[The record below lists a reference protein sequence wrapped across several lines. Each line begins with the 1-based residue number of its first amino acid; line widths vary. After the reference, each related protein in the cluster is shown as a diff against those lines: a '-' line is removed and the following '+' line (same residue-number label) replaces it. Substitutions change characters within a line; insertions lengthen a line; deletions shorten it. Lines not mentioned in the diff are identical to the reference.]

1 VRPLVKKADSLKSS
15 TVIFPSNIMDNC
27 SLSNIPIFWDDVLS
41 GNSALV
47 QEDFKSYFVRL
58 SFWGYN
64 LPFVKE

>member
-1 VRPLVKKADSLKSS
+1 
-15 TVIFPSNIMDNC
+15 MDNC